1 MSIVAFYLERKAK
14 GTEMRERQPSA
25 RKIKLPI
32 FALGRSSKFFSEL
45 PFQRFKLLGIHG
57 SANENESQS
66 KILMRSFLPRDGLWR
81 QRVRTFLLQPGLT
94 QDSNQGKFA
103 SSQQRERVEVL
114 IKTSLSKK
122 SGDGQTV
129 LLQLEE

>member
-1 MSIVAFYLERKAK
+1 MSVVGFYLERKAK

-32 FALGRSSKFFSEL
+32 FALGRSSKFFGEL
-45 PFQRFKLLGIHG
+45 PFQRFKLLGIPG

-81 QRVRTFLLQPGLT
+81 QRVRTFFFN
-94 QDSNQGKFA
+94 QDLHKIRVKESFA
-103 SSQQRERVEVL
+103 AVNSEKEL
-114 IKTSLSKK
+114 K
-122 SGDGQTV
+122 S
-129 LLQLEE
+129 